1 MPYWMSR
8 AKSVWSS
15 WNIFACNVHCLDE
28 CHQSTCSQLYKI
40 YLSVRWA
47 TWRWKHS
54 KAILPRRIKPKQ
66 KTKKPPQKQL
76 RKAVATACCEIFFV
90 RRFIDL
96 CLPHVRPHKL
106 RACNKHGGQFRSS
119 FVKPNYN
126 IEISLL

>member
-1 MPYWMSR
+1 MPNLCEAVETFLHAMYIVWMS
-8 AKSVWSS
+8 AINPLALNSTKSTYQFVGLHGGES
-15 WNIFACNVHCLDE
+15 I
-28 CHQSTCSQLYKI
+28 
-40 YLSVRWA
+40 
-47 TWRWKHS
+47 
-54 KAILPRRIKPKQ
+54 PKQ
-66 KTKKPPQKQL
+66 SYPVESSRNKKQKKPPQKQL